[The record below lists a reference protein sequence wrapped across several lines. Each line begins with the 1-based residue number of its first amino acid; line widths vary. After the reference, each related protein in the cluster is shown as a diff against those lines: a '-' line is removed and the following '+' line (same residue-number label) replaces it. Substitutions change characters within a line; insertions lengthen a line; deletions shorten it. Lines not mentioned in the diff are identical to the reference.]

1 MEPIYLERWLHEK
14 IRQMAQDDPQFRQF
28 LGKED
33 LGQISRSDVDRYH
46 LYKIRM
52 QLDYVYRKSTFYRR
66 LFDAHKIDPACV
78 NSFQEFARLPLTYP
92 TDLAA
97 NPNHFACGSLGA
109 VESVKTYTSSGTTA
123 PEKSVFFTANDLQT
137 MTEFMGVGMRVVA
150 AAGDR
155 VQVMLPSSMTNDQA
169 NLLATGI
176 RKMGAVPVVT
186 GITPTSGEQI
196 QAMIAD
202 RVNVV
207 FAPLAV
213 LRRVTQEMRDTHD
226 LKALKLKSLYVTQE
240 YLCAALR
247 RHLQEVWG
255 CLVYTHYGLTEM
267 GLGVAVECDARDG
280 YHFNEVDLYLEIVD
294 PVSGEPV
301 PHGREGVLVFTAL
314 SFEGSP
320 LIRYRTSDLSS
331 FIPQPCA
338 CGAALKK
345 IAHVTHRT
353 EANVCLKSG
362 DQIYPAIFDDLV
374 YASTEVVDYQLVLK
388 REGEQERFHLRVETI
403 RGCEKTC
410 QEIEN
415 RLMRHPIVKKGIE
428 REAMLSPRVEILP
441 AGSLRA
447 MSRAK
452 KLIIDQRFDC

>member
-14 IRQMAQDDPQFRQF
+14 IRQMAQDDPQFCQF

-33 LGQISRSDVDRYH
+33 LEQISRSDVDRYH
-46 LYKIRM
+46 LYKTKM

-66 LFDAHKIDPACV
+66 LFDAQKIDPACV
-78 NSFQEFARLPLTYP
+78 NSLQEFARLPLTYP
-92 TDLAA
+92 ADLAA

-123 PEKSVFFTANDLQT
+123 PQKSVFFTGKDLQT

-150 AAGDR
+150 SAEDR

-169 NLLATGI
+169 DLLATGI

-186 GITPTSGEQI
+186 GITPTSEEQV
-196 QAMIAD
+196 QTMIAD
-202 RVNVV
+202 GVNVV

-226 LKALKLKSLYVTQE
+226 LRALNMKSLYVTQE
-240 YLCAALR
+240 YLCDTLR

-255 CLVYTHYGLTEM
+255 CPVYTHYGLTEM

-280 YHFNEVDLYLEIVD
+280 YHYNEADLYLEIVD
-294 PVSGEPV
+294 PVSGDPLPAGE
-301 PHGREGVLVFTAL
+301 EGVLVFTAL
-314 SFEGSP
+314 SLEGSP

-338 CGAALKK
+338 CGAGLKK

-353 EANVCLKSG
+353 EAMLRLKSG
-362 DQIYPAIFDDLV
+362 DSIHPTIFDDLV
-374 YASTEVVDYQLVLK
+374 YANTDVIDYQIALEQ
-388 REGEQERFHLRVETI
+388 EGEQERLHLRVEGV
-403 RGCEKTC
+403 RGCLGLI
-410 QEIEN
+410 QDIEN
-415 RLMRHPIVKKGIE
+415 RMIRHPIVNKGIE
-428 REAMLSPRVEILP
+428 RKTLLPPRVEILS
-441 AGSLRA
+441 AGSLRS

-452 KLIIDQRFDC
+452 KLIIDQRSDC